1 MISVE
6 RQNCRVRL
14 LINLKI
20 KEHTIKMKGMENFGD
35 IIAMGIGMFGAF
47 LKGMK
52 KKLKI
57 PTIILACIIAGILT
71 YSVTG
76 VIEIFYHDATPKIVI
91 LISFIVGWIS
101 NELVTT
107 LDNAVGDL
115 YEIGINY
122 LKQKF
127 NKGGKK

>member
-1 MISVE
+1 
-6 RQNCRVRL
+6 
-14 LINLKI
+14 
-20 KEHTIKMKGMENFGD
+20 MENFGD

>member
-1 MISVE
+1 
-6 RQNCRVRL
+6 
-14 LINLKI
+14 
-20 KEHTIKMKGMENFGD
+20 MKGMENFVD

-47 LKGMK
+47 LKGVK

-57 PTIILACIIAGILT
+57 PTIILAMCIAGVLT

-91 LISFIVGWIS
+91 LISFVVGWVS
-101 NELVTT
+101 NELIST
-107 LDNAVGDL
+107 LDNAIGDI
-115 YEIGINY
+115 YEIAINY